1 MKIKLT
7 HLAAT
12 VGIALSSSLAAQDVH
27 FSQMA
32 YSPLNLNPALAGAN
46 STIQGIVNYRSQ
58 WKSVASPYQT
68 IGASVDGRFND
79 GKRTKKGII
88 AGGLNFFNDK
98 AGDMNVSTTNVSL
111 NLAYHLLLG
120 QKSSLGIGIYGGY
133 GQRSI
138 DVSDGRWG
146 SQYDGTTYNTA
157 LPSNEVFNS
166 PSFSY
171 FDAGTG
177 LVYTYKKNDGYMTQN
192 NQRHFTAG
200 AAFYHVNNPSY
211 SFIDNGGEKLFMRWS
226 IFANAVI
233 GISNTKGALLPGV
246 YFNRQKSAMEIL
258 YGTYYRITLS
268 EGSKITGFN
277 KPFFLHLGLF
287 HRWGDALVGKAML
300 EWSDVS
306 AGFAYDIN
314 ISSLSPVSSARGG
327 FEVFLRYNIAHLTG
341 PGSSKSR
348 IR

>member
-7 HLAAT
+7 HFIAT
-12 VGIALSSSLAAQDVH
+12 AGIIISSNVIAQDVH

-32 YSPLNLNPALAGAN
+32 YSPLNVNPALAGAN

-58 WKSVASPYQT
+58 WNSVAEPYQT
-68 IGASVDGRFND
+68 IGASIDGRFND
-79 GKRTKKGII
+79 GKRTKAGIL
-88 AGGLNFFNDK
+88 AGGLSFFNDR
-98 AGDMNVSTTNVSL
+98 AGDMLVTTNNVNL

-120 QKSSLGIGIYGGY
+120 QKSSLGIGIYGGF

-138 DVSDGRWG
+138 DVADGRWG
-146 SQYDGTTYNTA
+146 SQYDGTSYNTA

-192 NQRHFTAG
+192 NQRMINAG
-200 AAFYHVNNPSY
+200 VAFYHVNNPHY
-211 SFIDNGGEKLFMRWS
+211 SFIDNGSEKLFMRWS
-226 IFANAVI
+226 IFANAEI
-233 GISNTKGALLPGV
+233 GIANTKGALLPGV
-246 YFNRQKSAMEIL
+246 YFNRQKSTMEIL
-258 YGTYYRITLS
+258 YGTYYRITLA

-287 HRWGDALVGKAML
+287 HRWGDALVAKTTL
-300 EWSDVS
+300 QWSDIS

-314 ISSLSPVSSARGG
+314 ISSLTQVSSARGG
-327 FEVFLRYNIAHLTG
+327 FEIFLRYNVAHLKG
-341 PGSSKSR
+341 PGSSRSR